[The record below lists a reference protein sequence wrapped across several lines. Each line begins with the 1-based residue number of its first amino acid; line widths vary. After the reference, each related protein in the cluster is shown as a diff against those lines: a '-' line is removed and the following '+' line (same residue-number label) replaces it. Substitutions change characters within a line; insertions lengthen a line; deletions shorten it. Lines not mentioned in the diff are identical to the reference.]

1 MMTLGMTCRPS
12 IRADQKGRKTQKLWV
27 RGVILGEDSYS
38 SSFLVIPIRR
48 RSQGW
53 LEMVL

>member
-12 IRADQKGRKTQKLWV
+12 IRADQKGRKAQKLWV

-53 LEMVL
+53 LEVAL